1 MRLFKIL
8 PSEYL
13 LLVETVHFSLEKY
26 FTICTSLME
35 GKEKKRKGRKTG
47 RQAGRKEER
56 KTGRQAGRKD
66 ERRKGRSEGRQE
78 GRKE

>member
-1 MRLFKIL
+1 MLLFKIL

-26 FTICTSLME
+26 FAICTSLME
-35 GKEKKRKGRKTG
+35 GKEKNGKEG

-66 ERRKGRSEGRQE
+66 KRRKGRSEGRQE